1 MSKSLRPI
9 IVAGSVIVVL
19 IVAMVLMMYVFPAK
33 AEEEPEAEETR
44 ASPEVHKIID
54 ELDSELLCYEI
65 LPAEGES
72 MRVEIN
78 RHGGGSI
85 SYNVVPAA
93 EYFEYDTSKF
103 RSMIFTLTSIS
114 AASLVEEHA
123 RDLSIYGLDK
133 PWLTVRS
140 YYKGNRVLELY
151 IGNPTPADNDYYAT
165 TNETDAV
172 YTIGGYVV
180 SLLSRRDIDYRE
192 ITLFPLYGEEEAYEK
207 IDFVKMTLRSGTV
220 IEINLEDLDNLSEG
234 NVTGSAYFMTSPVRS
249 SCNDVLVKE
258 KVIDVVSKLQSIEVL
273 TDITPEQY
281 PEYGFDNPAKL
292 EMTDTAGNSVSILV
306 GKKRDDSSYY
316 VMPEQSPVTV
326 IACHANAFSWLDINY
341 IELMNR
347 VVWYEKIVDIES
359 MVYNLDGKEYVVEI
373 NHGRTV
379 REDGKEKAT
388 LAAALNGEKISET
401 NCRRLFSRT
410 LNFRIIGNVQ
420 DAGNVGEAQYKIT
433 LNKLDGTSRTMELIK
448 LNERQ
453 YAVRLDGEVN
463 YYVYKKNVTTLLEAF
478 ETILSGKELPM
489 SYDS

>member
-114 AASLVEEHA
+114 ASLVEEHA

-180 SLLSRRDIDYRE
+180 SLLSRRDIDYRK
-192 ITLFPLYGEEEAYEK
+192 ITLFP
-207 IDFVKMTLRSGTV
+207 S
-220 IEINLEDLDNLSEG
+220 
-234 NVTGSAYFMTSPVRS
+234 
-249 SCNDVLVKE
+249 
-258 KVIDVVSKLQSIEVL
+258 
-273 TDITPEQY
+273 
-281 PEYGFDNPAKL
+281 
-292 EMTDTAGNSVSILV
+292 TA
-306 GKKRDDSSYY
+306 
-316 VMPEQSPVTV
+316 
-326 IACHANAFSWLDINY
+326 
-341 IELMNR
+341 
-347 VVWYEKIVDIES
+347 
-359 MVYNLDGKEYVVEI
+359 
-373 NHGRTV
+373 
-379 REDGKEKAT
+379 
-388 LAAALNGEKISET
+388 
-401 NCRRLFSRT
+401 RRKHTR
-410 LNFRIIGNVQ
+410 
-420 DAGNVGEAQYKIT
+420 K
-433 LNKLDGTSRTMELIK
+433 
-448 LNERQ
+448 
-453 YAVRLDGEVN
+453 
-463 YYVYKKNVTTLLEAF
+463 
-478 ETILSGKELPM
+478 
-489 SYDS
+489 